1 MPAPLKSRRDLRERF
16 DLYLSPV
23 EIEQVRANA
32 AAARLPMST
41 FVRRL
46 ALGQNIEVP
55 PAAADLARWR
65 ELAPLANNLNQIARA
80 CNGGGRVEGIDPA
93 TIDAVAEQV
102 RLLRLELLDLRCPS
116 RRDSP

>member
-46 ALGQNIEVP
+46 ALGQQIEVP

-80 CNGGGRVEGIDPA
+80 CNAGRVEGIDPA

-102 RLLRLELLDLRCPS
+102 RLLRLELLDLRGRGQERAP
-116 RRDSP
+116 

>member
-1 MPAPLKSRRDLRERF
+1 MPAPLKSSRNLRERF

-46 ALGQNIEVP
+46 ALGHTIEVP

-65 ELAPLANNLNQIARA
+65 ELTPLANNINQIARA
-80 CNGGGRVEGIDPA
+80 CNAGRVAGIDPA
-93 TIDAVAEQV
+93 ILDAVAEQV
-102 RLLRLELLDLRCPS
+102 RLLRLELLGLRGQGRESTP
-116 RRDSP
+116 